1 MAKSKFV
8 WLVVFEGGTT
18 QFVKAQTP
26 WQILECDGL
35 IEDSNYIINLTRM
48 ELADKWS
55 YKDALDI
62 PFKD

>member
-26 WQILECDGL
+26 WQIL
-35 IEDSNYIINLTRM
+35 
-48 ELADKWS
+48 
-55 YKDALDI
+55 
-62 PFKD
+62 